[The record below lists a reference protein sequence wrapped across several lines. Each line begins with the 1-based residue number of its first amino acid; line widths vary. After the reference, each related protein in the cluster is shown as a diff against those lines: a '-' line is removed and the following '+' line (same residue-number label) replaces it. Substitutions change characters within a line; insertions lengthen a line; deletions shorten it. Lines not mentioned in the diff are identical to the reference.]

1 MLITRLKIVV
11 LIGTTLLSGCV
22 STVSSCPTPTKIDPA
37 IQRQAA
43 EEVASLPPNS
53 AIPIVLGAALDDR
66 DKLRACRTIN

>member
-22 STVSSCPTPTKIDPA
+22 STVSSCSTPTKIDPA
-37 IQRQAA
+37 TQAQAA
-43 EEVASLPPNS
+43 EEVASLPLNS
-53 AIPIVLGAALDDR
+53 AIPTVLAAALDDR